1 VCMYCICIY
10 IYKLTQATTSL
21 LPVPLNNSLGQQ
33 QRCAGQISTSASV
46 AISVATKTLT
56 PLNAARASP
65 LWDQKTTA
73 SAPDSAALAKHWPT
87 LLSQRPLRL
96 EGWASYSRRV
106 DKPVDS
112 SREGSAILAAILSY
126 QPKPRIKIKIN
137 SSSLF
142 GNAVLV
148 KVVLRAA
155 ITGAGTGFFGSR
167 PLATWEK
174 LVIM

>member
-1 VCMYCICIY
+1 
-10 IYKLTQATTSL
+10 
-21 LPVPLNNSLGQQ
+21 
-33 QRCAGQISTSASV
+33 
-46 AISVATKTLT
+46 
-56 PLNAARASP
+56 
-65 LWDQKTTA
+65 
-73 SAPDSAALAKHWPT
+73 
-87 LLSQRPLRL
+87 
-96 EGWASYSRRV
+96 
-106 DKPVDS
+106 VDS
-112 SREGSAILAAILSY
+112 SREGSGILAAILSY

-174 LVIM
+174 LVMGE